1 MYRLGLGDGDDIYIK
16 IIKEIVG
23 GGGGD
28 KFYIDDDILDPPYDY
43 DFRDIN
49 DENKK
54 FYRRGLEYKKPCG
67 WKRYALKVKNKYEND
82 KWLGCSGEVSEFPV
96 SYHGRKQKNIKSI
109 YDNGYRVGIR
119 NAYGDGIYCSPYIE
133 TAAEYSGVFYV
144 DNGKKYKLVLQ
155 NRVRPSTIKKASDNG
170 GPAEYWYIEDEKDIR
185 PYSICVKEC

>member
-82 KWLGCSGEVSEFPV
+82 KWIGCSGEDSEWAV

-144 DNGKKYKLVLQ
+144 DNGKKYKIVLQ
-155 NRVRPSTIKKASDNG
+155 NRVRLSTIKKVSDNG
-170 GPAEYWYIEDEKDIR
+170 GPAEYWYIEDGKDIR

>member
-1 MYRLGLGDGDDIYIK
+1 MGIILFFLQFDGFDHDYTQIKNKSLYRLGLGDGDDIYIK

-82 KWLGCSGEVSEFPV
+82 K
-96 SYHGRKQKNIKSI
+96 
-109 YDNGYRVGIR
+109 
-119 NAYGDGIYCSPYIE
+119 
-133 TAAEYSGVFYV
+133 
-144 DNGKKYKLVLQ
+144 
-155 NRVRPSTIKKASDNG
+155 
-170 GPAEYWYIEDEKDIR
+170 
-185 PYSICVKEC
+185 